1 MKVEIYS
8 FQVSELSVFYLYRPK
23 KCWQFLIFIRTYM
36 GNYLSGNDEPEIS
49 SALNNWGSMP
59 QLFDKIVGLKNHRR

>member
-1 MKVEIYS
+1 
-8 FQVSELSVFYLYRPK
+8 
-23 KCWQFLIFIRTYM
+23 M